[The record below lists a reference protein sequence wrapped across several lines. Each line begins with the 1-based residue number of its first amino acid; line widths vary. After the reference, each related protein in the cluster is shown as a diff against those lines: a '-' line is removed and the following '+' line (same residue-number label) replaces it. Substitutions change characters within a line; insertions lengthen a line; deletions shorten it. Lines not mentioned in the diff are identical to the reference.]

1 MGCQMMVEGPGHVPM
16 DEIEANI
23 ILQKRMSNY
32 APYYMLGPLPTDI
45 GASYDH
51 VVAAIGA
58 AQSARFGADLI
69 CYITPSEHL
78 ALPSEQ
84 DVIEGVKVARV
95 AAHIGDLSKLPEK
108 TFSRDL
114 AMSKARRDSDWEGQF
129 KYALF
134 PEDARKIRDDRSPSD
149 SKVCTMCGEFCANK
163 ASEALFAQTL
173 LRSRKA

>member
-1 MGCQMMVEGPGHVPM
+1 M

-23 ILQKRMSNY
+23 ILQKRMSNH
-32 APYYMLGPLPTDI
+32 APYYMLGPLPTDV
-45 GASYDH
+45 GAAYDH

-78 ALPSEQ
+78 ALPNEQ
-84 DVIEGVKVARV
+84 DVIEGVKVAKV
-95 AAHIGDLSKLPEK
+95 AAHIGDLAKLPER
-108 TFSRDL
+108 TRMRDVT
-114 AMSKARRDSDWEGQF
+114 MSKARRDSDWDGQF
-129 KYALF
+129 ANALF

-163 ASEALFAQTL
+163 ASTL
-173 LRSRKA
+173 LFEETLKQSCKA